1 MLNSL
6 LKIRPGVQLIT
17 AQNRALVNNST
28 LQYSKRYLS
37 MKFLDKYKLPK
48 QNPGA
53 VEGTINDKLKT
64 PDLNFFEGGFHWGYE
79 KIIALA
85 IIPTSLLPFYSYLY
99 LGNLSISP
107 IWDSLLSI
115 FLLMH
120 ASYGYKSCII
130 DYIPERKFGYWH
142 KFCKRLLQL
151 GGVLSLY
158 GIYVMETENNGMTD
172 LVRRLWRAKSSNDD
186 DEAKNYI

>member
-1 MLNSL
+1 MFRSILTF
-6 LKIRPGVQLIT
+6 KPQLQSV
-17 AQNRALVNNST
+17 ALQNRLLVNNTSA
-28 LQYSKRYLS
+28 QCSKRYLS
-37 MKFLDKYKLPK
+37 MKFLDKYKFPK

-53 VEGTINDKLKT
+53 VEGSLNDNLKK
-64 PDLNFFEGGFHWGYE
+64 PELSFFDGGFHWGYE
-79 KIIALA
+79 KIITLA
-85 IIPTSLLPFYSYLY
+85 MIPTAILPFYSYMY

-107 IWDSLLSI
+107 VWDSLLSI
-115 FLLMH
+115 LLLMH

-151 GGVLSLY
+151 GGIISLY

-186 DEAKNYI
+186 DEGKNYI